1 MNKDKHIP
9 QGYKVS
15 PLGIIPK
22 EWEVKRLGDI
32 CDYVDYRGKSPN
44 KSSKGI
50 FLVTAKNIREGYIDY
65 EVSQEFIPIDEFE
78 DTMRRGKAQ
87 IGDVLITTEAPLGH
101 VAQIDK
107 SNIALAQRVIK
118 YRAKNGLLNTYLK
131 YYLMSEKFQTILT
144 ANATGSTALGIKG
157 SRLHQLPIAF
167 PCIVEQK
174 KILNILNL
182 WDSAIEKQSELIEKL
197 KLRKRALMQQLLTGK
212 KRLKVFGGE
221 WKEVRLGDAGTAYG
235 GLVNK
240 NKEDF
245 ENGNALFIT
254 YMNVFSNGKIDI
266 DNLGQVRILPSE
278 KQEQVQYGDV
288 FFTVSSETPD
298 EVGMTSVLLNEVQNT
313 YLNSFCFG
321 YRLNDFKSI
330 VPVYASYL
338 FRGDDFRKEMYKIAQ
353 GSTRFN
359 ISKTEVLNMRI
370 TIPSIEEQNAIASV
384 LVNADKEIEIQKQKL
399 AAMQAQK
406 KGLMQVLLTGKRR
419 ILIL

>member
-1 MNKDKHIP
+1 MNNRTQIP
-9 QGYKVS
+9 QGYKDS

-182 WDSAIEKQSELIEKL
+182 WDTAIEKQSELIEKL

-212 KRLKVFGGE
+212 KRLPGFSGE
-221 WKEVRLGDAGTAYG
+221 WKHVPIKSFANEVSNRNVNGINYIVLSCTKYDGLVPSLEYFGKQIYSNDLSSYKIIPQGHFAYATNHIEEGSIGYQSNYENGLISPMYTVFSTDNKMVDDTFLFAVLKSHHLIYLYQSMMEGSINRRG
-235 GLVNK
+235 GLRW
-240 NKEDF
+240 DP
-245 ENGNALFIT
+245 
-254 YMNVFSNGKIDI
+254 FSTIKID
-266 DNLGQVRILPSE
+266 LPPLR
-278 KQEQVQYGDV
+278 EQ
-288 FFTVSSETPD
+288 
-298 EVGMTSVLLNEVQNT
+298 
-313 YLNSFCFG
+313 
-321 YRLNDFKSI
+321 K
-330 VPVYASYL
+330 A
-338 FRGDDFRKEMYKIAQ
+338 
-353 GSTRFN
+353 
-359 ISKTEVLNMRI
+359 ISAFLKD
-370 TIPSIEEQNAIASV
+370 
-384 LVNADKEIEIQKQKL
+384 ADKEIELANKKLNNLQSQKR
-399 AAMQAQK
+399 
-406 KGLMQVLLTGKRR
+406 GLMQQLLSGKKR
-419 ILIL
+419 II